1 MKTRCARVAT
11 TDSGWVH
18 ITVHH
23 MIASFRLRLGK
34 THSNSRSSK
43 SVNIQYYNM
52 EGLEFVKKWLVERGF
67 EKYCGAFEGKC
78 Q

>member
-1 MKTRCARVAT
+1 MARVAT
-11 TDSGWVH
+11 TDCGWVH

-34 THSNSRSSK
+34 HTTVLA
-43 SVNIQYYNM
+43 VNIQYYNM